1 MNKPYMIAPNQDSDK
16 RNPSGMFEYLK
27 LWEKHKRRRVVFKE
41 DDFGHSNSE
50 NKMQA
55 NVLDDDASGSDKTCF
70 FPETMFLMNSVPDR
84 PVATRTA
91 NDDTQ
96 KVEFFGVLDTLPKTT
111 TKSSIMLERLG
122 IRPEYL
128 EQGSGQSRTKIGLAG
143 NKKQL
148 DQEQAMQ
155 LSKRIVARVLTK
167 VGFDGSSEIPIRV
180 SSQLLSC
187 HISKLGRILKV
198 LSDNYKKQCSA
209 MELLKMFL
217 QVTGNRWVWSCYFKS
232 ISSLLFVNC

>member
-27 LWEKHKRRRVVFKE
+27 LQEKHKRRRVVFKE
-41 DDFGHSNSE
+41 DGNGGFGHSNSE

-55 NVLDDDASGSDKTCF
+55 NAVLDEDASGSDNTCF

-84 PVATRTA
+84 PVATRTS
-91 NDDTQ
+91 NDNTQ
-96 KVEFFGVLDTLPKTT
+96 KVEFFGVLDTLPKMTT
-111 TKSSIMLERLG
+111 NSSIMLERLG

-128 EQGSGQSRTKIGLAG
+128 EQGSGQSRTKIGLNG
-143 NKKQL
+143 NRKQL

-217 QVTGNRWVWSCYFKS
+217 QVTGNRWVWSC
-232 ISSLLFVNC
+232 